1 MCQKIPW
8 TGIIK
13 TMRLLYQKRRLLFKT
28 LTINLLCIFL
38 LLTLSYAQNTT
49 LSKIETAYKN
59 IDDASGN
66 FIQISYIKEL
76 GKTQKFN
83 GKFFI
88 KGDKI
93 RWQYFGKFS
102 QVVYLNRKMLTV
114 YDKTNKQAIQSS
126 FTEDKYGQLP
136 IALLSRMADIKKD
149 FEITEN
155 KENTLILVPKT
166 KMGNIKRI
174 ELVINENEFP
184 IKSLKITDTMAN
196 IITVEFNN
204 VKINTNLKDSL
215 FNFTPREDD
224 TVLQY

>member
-1 MCQKIPW
+1 MCQKTPW

-149 FEITEN
+149 FEVAEN

-196 IITVEFNN
+196 IITIEFNN
-204 VKINTNLKDSL
+204 VKINTNLRDSL
-215 FNFTPREDD
+215 FNFIPRKDD

>member
-1 MCQKIPW
+1 MCQKTPW

-13 TMRLLYQKRRLLFKT
+13 TMRLLYQKHRLLFKT

-196 IITVEFNN
+196 IITIEFNN
-204 VKINTNLKDSL
+204 VKINTNLRDSL
-215 FNFTPREDD
+215 FNFIPRKDD

>member
-1 MCQKIPW
+1 MCQKTPW

-149 FEITEN
+149 FDVAEN

>member
-1 MCQKIPW
+1 MCQKTPW

-13 TMRLLYQKRRLLFKT
+13 TMRLLYQKHRLLFKT

-93 RWQYFGKFS
+93 RWQYSGNFS

-149 FEITEN
+149 FEVAEN

-196 IITVEFNN
+196 IITIEFNN
-204 VKINTNLKDSL
+204 VKINTTLRDSL
-215 FNFTPREDD
+215 FNFIPRKDD

>member
-13 TMRLLYQKRRLLFKT
+13 TMRLLYQKHRLLFKT

-93 RWQYFGKFS
+93 RWQYSGNFS

-149 FEITEN
+149 FEVAEN

-196 IITVEFNN
+196 IITIEFNN
-204 VKINTNLKDSL
+204 VKINTTLRDSL
-215 FNFTPREDD
+215 FNFIPRKDD

>member
-1 MCQKIPW
+1 MCQKTPW

-13 TMRLLYQKRRLLFKT
+13 TMRLLYQKHRLLFKT

-196 IITVEFNN
+196 IITIEFNN

>member
-13 TMRLLYQKRRLLFKT
+13 TMRLLYQKHRLLFKT

-93 RWQYFGKFS
+93 RWQYSGNFS

-149 FEITEN
+149 FDVAEN

-196 IITVEFNN
+196 IITIEFNN

>member
-1 MCQKIPW
+1 MCQKTPW

-13 TMRLLYQKRRLLFKT
+13 TMRLLYQKHRLLFKT

-149 FEITEN
+149 FEVAEN

-196 IITVEFNN
+196 IITIEFNN

>member
-1 MCQKIPW
+1 MCQKTPW

-13 TMRLLYQKRRLLFKT
+13 TMRLLYQKHRLLFKT

-149 FEITEN
+149 FDVAEN

-196 IITVEFNN
+196 IITIEFNN
-204 VKINTNLKDSL
+204 VKINTNLRDSL
-215 FNFTPREDD
+215 FNFIPRKDD